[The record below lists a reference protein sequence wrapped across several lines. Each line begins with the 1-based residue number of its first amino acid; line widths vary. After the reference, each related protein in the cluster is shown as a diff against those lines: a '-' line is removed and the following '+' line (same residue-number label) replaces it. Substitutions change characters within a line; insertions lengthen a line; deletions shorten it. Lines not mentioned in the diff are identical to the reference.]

1 MSEVPAGP
9 IQMQEKSA
17 HGGGVPPAVG
27 TILEA
32 IRNDIISLRL
42 MPGKRVSENELARH
56 FGTSRTPVREALL
69 RLVDQGLV
77 EVWPQRGTFIMPIS
91 LSAVRRARFVR
102 NAVEIAVFRRAAEE
116 GLDEDV
122 LAELDAIIA
131 AQENA
136 KDSPEDFTMAD
147 DAFHRTIA
155 NSIRMGDIWGLLER
169 EKAQFDRLRF
179 LSLPNV
185 TPVELLIEQHK
196 AMLAAIRQRDPAAA
210 EAAVRV
216 HLSEVLKVTDRL
228 VQRYPD
234 LILNDV

>member
-1 MSEVPAGP
+1 MNEASPVPP
-9 IQMQEKSA
+9 HLQSKSA
-17 HGGGVPPAVG
+17 LGGGLPPAVG

-32 IRNDIISLRL
+32 IRNDIITLRL

-91 LSAVRRARFVR
+91 LSAVQRARFVR
-102 NAVEIAVFRRAAEE
+102 NAVEIAVFRRAAED
-116 GLDEDV
+116 GLSNAA
-122 LAELDAIIA
+122 LGELDATIA
-131 AQENA
+131 AQESA
-136 KDSPEDFTMAD
+136 KDLPEEFTLAD
-147 DAFHRTIA
+147 DAFHRTVA
-155 NSIRMGDIWGLLER
+155 NSISVGDIWGLLER

-196 AMLAAIRQRDPAAA
+196 NMLTAIRRRDPAAA
-210 EAAVRV
+210 ETAVRV
-216 HLSEVLKVTDRL
+216 HLSEVLKVTDQL
-228 VQRYPD
+228 AQRYPD
-234 LILNDV
+234 LILNDI